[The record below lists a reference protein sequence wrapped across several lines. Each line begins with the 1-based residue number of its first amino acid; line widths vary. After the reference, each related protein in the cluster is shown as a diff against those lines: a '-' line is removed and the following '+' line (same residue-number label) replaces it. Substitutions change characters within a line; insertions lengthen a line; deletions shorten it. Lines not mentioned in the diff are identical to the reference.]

1 MNQPIPHNH
10 VAIIGT
16 GFGALATAVRL
27 HQSGIDDV
35 ALIEHPDDEVTALHW
50 QVNRQ
55 RWHITTANGERTAA
69 HVVVDSDAPAE
80 PVIRTARRITPRHV
94 RAISRLQRVLRNLRI
109 PLSDRHFPA
118 DNQDTG
124 SETRQS
130 PLTGRLFGAEGI
142 SMAES
147 WHGEPVAYLG
157 TSVHGFP
164 NCYLIHGPNIS
175 VRHNSMEQLLESQAN
190 YIAASVTYARD
201 FGFAAVEP
209 TPAAQQNY
217 TSIWQSSSADFRRRT
232 SRFVPVDHLVQR
244 PGRELVS
251 AAVRPAT
258 ESC

>member
-10 VAIIGT
+10 VTIIGT
-16 GFGALATAVRL
+16 GVGALAAAVRL

-35 ALIEHPDDEVTALHW
+35 ALIGHADDEVMALHW

-55 RWHITTANGERTAA
+55 RWHITTASGERTAA
-69 HVVVDSDAPAE
+69 HVVIDSDAPAE
-80 PVIRTARRITPRHV
+80 PAIRTARRLTPRHF
-94 RAISRLQRVLRNLRI
+94 RAISGLL
-109 PLSDRHFPA
+109 DKCFP
-118 DNQDTG
+118 DNQETG
-124 SETRQS
+124 SETRQLS
-130 PLTGRLFGAEGI
+130 LTDRLFGTKGV

-147 WHGEPVAYLG
+147 WNGEPAAYLG

-164 NCYLIHGPNIS
+164 NCYLMYGPNIG
-175 VRHNSMEQLLESQAN
+175 VQHNSMEQVLESQAN

-217 TSIWQSSSADFRRRT
+217 TNIRQSSTADFRRRT
-232 SRFVPVDHLVQR
+232 SRFIPIDHLVQR
-244 PGRELVS
+244 PIRDMVS

>member
-16 GFGALATAVRL
+16 GVGALAAAVRL
-27 HQSGIDDV
+27 HQSGIADV
-35 ALIEHPDDEVTALHW
+35 TLIDHADDEVAALHW
-50 QVNRQ
+50 QAVRQ
-55 RWHITTANGERTAA
+55 RWHITTATGERTAA
-69 HVVVDSDAPAE
+69 HVVVDTDAPAE
-80 PVIRTARRITPRHV
+80 PAIRTARRITPRHF
-94 RAISRLQRVLRNLRI
+94 RAISS
-109 PLSDRHFPA
+109 LSDKYFPD

-124 SETRQS
+124 SETRQL
-130 PLTGRLFGAEGI
+130 PLTDRLFGADGV

-147 WHGEPVAYLG
+147 WNGEPVAYLG

-164 NCYLIHGPNIS
+164 NCYLMLGPNIS
-175 VRHNSMEQLLESQAN
+175 VRHNSVEQVLESQAN

-209 TPAAQQNY
+209 TPTAQQNY
-217 TSIWQSSSADFRRRT
+217 TNAWQSSTADFRRRT

>member
-1 MNQPIPHNH
+1 MIQPIPHNH

-35 ALIEHPDDEVTALHW
+35 ALIEHADDDVAALRW

-55 RWHITTANGERTAA
+55 RWRITTATGERTAA
-69 HVVVDSDAPAE
+69 HVVVATDAPAE
-80 PVIRTARRITPRHV
+80 PAIRTARRIVPRRF
-94 RAISRLQRVLRNLRI
+94 RAISS
-109 PLSDRHFPA
+109 LSDKYFPD
-118 DNQDTG
+118 DNQETG
-124 SETRQS
+124 SETRQL
-130 PLTGRLFGAEGI
+130 PLTDRLFGTEGV

-147 WHGEPVAYLG
+147 WNGEPVAYLG

-164 NCYLIHGPNIS
+164 NCYLMHGPNIG
-175 VRHNSMEQLLESQAN
+175 VRHNSMAQMLESQAN

-209 TPAAQQNY
+209 TPAAQLNY
-217 TSIWQSSSADFRRRT
+217 TNIRQSSSADFRRRT
-232 SRFVPVDHLVQR
+232 SRFIPIDHLVQR
-244 PGRELVS
+244 PVRDLVS